1 MMTGRDAVAKIIRVA
16 LAALATVIA
25 IAGSAFAQS
34 AGSIAG
40 TVKDGSGGALPG
52 ATVTLESPAI
62 GVRQTMTSD
71 GRGAF
76 VALQLP
82 PGTYTLIVEMSG
94 FKKAVNDGVI
104 LPTASRVSVG
114 DLVLELGALSET
126 VSVEE
131 NVGRLQIQSESA
143 ERSDLVTN
151 KQLRDLA
158 LNGRNIS
165 DLFKTIPG
173 VVAGSTIT
181 SSTVQNVVGSFN
193 INGTRS
199 NQHEYTV
206 DGVTNL
212 NLGNNAG
219 ALVSIN
225 PDALQDV
232 KILTSNYQAEYGRA
246 GGGYIALTTRSG
258 TNEYRGGLRYFRRNE
273 DYNANNYFNSANG
286 RPKPPYRFNYYGWD
300 FGGRLPFLGTKQD
313 PKVFFFLAQE
323 YYDQQTPAAT
333 PTNVLVPTAA
343 ERNGDFSR
351 TTDASGRPLTII
363 DPLTRQPF
371 PGNVMPTNRFF
382 PGAQGLLGMFPMPNA
397 PEGGALYNFT
407 SQLPRDIPR
416 REDIARVD
424 WQIATRTRLSV
435 RYVHN
440 KDEDRQPLG
449 TTTAQFNVPLAGVVR
464 KNGPGET
471 FSLTLTHTVGPS
483 LINEFIYGAGR
494 GGVFIGPINLDDVT
508 RSKLNVGTPLL
519 FPGADPTDTV
529 PSVRFLGIPGQN
541 CTATSAIQ
549 TACSVAG
556 TDFNGTPFDQRFVIN
571 NFMNNLT
578 KVAGRHTFKGGLY
591 YQRANNRRTSF
602 GPVQSNLI
610 FANNSAHPQNTGHPF
625 ANALLGIFDSYTQA
639 EQKIESNW
647 FYQSIEGYLQDTWK
661 LTPRLTLDYGL
672 RVSHYQPIHDQEDR
686 LSVFNPELYSSSR
699 AVRLYR
705 PVCVGS
711 PCAVRAIDPAVTAAP
726 TMANTRPSSY
736 LNTIVPGSGD
746 LLNGMGRVSEGY
758 AEGGFETPSL
768 LWGPRLGF
776 AWDTTGRGKMVVRG
790 GFGINYDRVDTDRI
804 ADAITNPPGISQA
817 TLSLGSL
824 DSLASASRSD
834 IVPVQSNVV
843 GYSGDQKVPTVYS
856 YSIGVQRDLGAGIV
870 VDVAYVGTQSRNNPR
885 QTDLNAVPYGAMF
898 TRDGQDPTRYGGTV
912 PAVEPNLP
920 PAHRDA
926 GLSFSGVNGLNPD
939 LLRPF
944 QGYGSMRFRS
954 FDSKA
959 SYNSLQVA
967 LQRRFSG
974 SLTFGLSYT
983 LSRAKTD
990 SAGTTDATHP
1000 FDKNAYDYALASFD
1014 RTHYFVANY
1023 VWNVPKGGR
1032 LLGGGRLARALLDNW
1047 TLSGIAWIAT
1057 GNPIELAVNIAG
1069 VNATQRLLGT
1079 DAGGN
1084 AGGLQPRLRVSGD
1097 PDAGSGQGRIDPA
1110 AFSVPGIND
1119 RGPYDRFY
1127 LRNPG
1132 FTNFDLSVFK
1142 NFPIGGSGKRYLQLR
1157 VEAFNIFNSA
1167 QFDQLNTATNVT
1179 NAAGQTGAALF
1190 NNYTGLTVTSNLRPA
1205 GDTRVLGTFFGEPNR
1220 TRDPRIVQLGVKLYF

>member
-1 MMTGRDAVAKIIRVA
+1 MAKSIRSVLVPIAAVLT
-16 LAALATVIA
+16 LAGTA
-25 IAGSAFAQS
+25 SAQS

-52 ATVTLESPAI
+52 ATVTLVSEAI
-62 GVRQTMTSD
+62 GVNQATTSD
-71 GRGAF
+71 ARGSF
-76 VALQLP
+76 VSLLLP

-94 FKKAVNDGVI
+94 FKKAVKAGVI
-104 LPTASRVSVG
+104 LPTGSKINVG
-114 DLVLELGALSET
+114 DLVMELGTLSET
-126 VSVEE
+126 VSVQAD
-131 NVGRLQIQSESA
+131 VGRLQIQSESA

-151 KQLRDLA
+151 KQLRDIA
-158 LNGRNIS
+158 LNGRNIT

-181 SSTVQNVVGSFN
+181 SSTVQNVVGQFN
-193 INGTRS
+193 INGTRA

-212 NLGNNAG
+212 NLGNNTG
-219 ALVSIN
+219 ALVSVN

-232 KILTSNYQAEYGRA
+232 KIMTSNYQAEYGRA

-258 TNEYRGGLRYFRRNE
+258 TNEYHGGLRYFRRNE
-273 DYNANNYFNSANG
+273 DYNANNYFNSANK

-300 FGGRLPFLGTKQD
+300 FGGRLPFLGTKED

-323 YYDQQTPAAT
+323 YYNQQTPAAT
-333 PTNVLVPTAA
+333 ATNVLVPTAA
-343 ERNGDFSR
+343 ERSGDFSR
-351 TTDASGRPLTII
+351 TTDATGRPITVI
-363 DPLTRQPF
+363 DPATRQPF
-371 PGNVMPTNRFF
+371 PGNIVPSSRFF
-382 PGAQGLLGMFPMPNA
+382 PGAQGLLGMFPLPNA
-397 PEGGALYNFT
+397 PEGGFLYNFT

-424 WQIATRTRLSV
+424 WQIATGTRLSA
-435 RYVHN
+435 RYIHN

-449 TTTAQFNVPLAGVVR
+449 TTTAAFNVPLAGVVR

-471 FSLTLTHTVGPS
+471 FSLTLSHTFSPS

-508 RSKLNVGTPLL
+508 RAKLNVGTPLL

-529 PSVRFLGIPGQN
+529 PSVRFLGIAGQN

-578 KVAGRHTFKGGLY
+578 KVAGRHTLKGGLY

-602 GPVQSNLI
+602 GPVQSNII
-610 FANNSAHPQNTGHPF
+610 FANNSGHPQNTGHPF

-661 LTPRLTLDYGL
+661 VTPRVTLDCGL

-686 LSVFNPELYSSSR
+686 LSVFNPELYDASR

-711 PCAVRAIDPAVTAAP
+711 PCAVRAIDPGVTAAP
-726 TMANTRPSSY
+726 TLANTRPSSY

-758 AEGGFETPSL
+758 AEGGFETPSV

-776 AWDTTGRGKMVVRG
+776 AWDLSGRGKMVVRG
-790 GFGINYDRVDTDRI
+790 GFGITYDRVDTDRI

-824 DSLASASRSD
+824 DALAGASRSD

-843 GYSGDQKVPTVYS
+843 GYLRDQKVPTVYS

-870 VDVAYVGTQSRNNPR
+870 VDVAYVGTQSRHNPR

-898 TRDGQDPTRYGGTV
+898 TRDGQDPTRYGGVV

-920 PAHRDA
+920 AAHRDA

-939 LLRPF
+939 QLRPYA
-944 QGYGSMRFRS
+944 GYGSLRFRS

-967 LQRRFSG
+967 LQRRFSR
-974 SLTFGLSYT
+974 SLTFGVSYT

-1000 FDKNAYDYALASFD
+1000 FDLNAYDYALANFD

-1023 VWNVPKGGR
+1023 VWNVPKGGK

-1047 TLSGIAWIAT
+1047 TLSGITWIAS
-1057 GNPIELAVNIAG
+1057 GNPIELGVNIAG
-1069 VNATQRLLGT
+1069 VNAAQRLLGT
-1079 DAGGN
+1079 DSGGN
-1084 AGGLQPRLRVSGD
+1084 AGGLQPRLRVTGDPSGGSGD
-1097 PDAGSGQGRIDPA
+1097 SRIDPSGL
-1110 AFSVPGIND
+1110 SVPGIND

-1132 FTNFDLSVFK
+1132 FTNFDLSIFK
-1142 NFPIGGSGKRYLQLR
+1142 NFPIGGTGKRYLQLR
-1157 VEAFNIFNSA
+1157 VEGFNIFNSA
-1167 QFDQLNTATNVT
+1167 QFDQLNTATNVV
-1179 NAAGQTGAALF
+1179 NAAGQSGAAIF
-1190 NNYTGLTVTSNLRPA
+1190 NNYTGLAVTNNVRPA
-1205 GDTRVLGTFFGEPNR
+1205 GDTRVLGSFFGEPNR
-1220 TRDPRIVQLGVKLYF
+1220 TRDPRIVQLGIKLYF

>member
-1 MMTGRDAVAKIIRVA
+1 MRRIIR
-16 LAALATVIA
+16 AALAVMA
-25 IAGSAFAQS
+25 AVLALAGTASAQS
-34 AGSIAG
+34 AGSITG
-40 TVKDGSGGALPG
+40 TVKDTSGAVLPG
-52 ATVTLESPAI
+52 ATVTLASPAI
-62 GVRQTMTSD
+62 GVTRATSSD
-71 GRGAF
+71 AEGVF

-82 PGTYTLIVEMSG
+82 PGTYSVSVGISG
-94 FKKAVNDGVI
+94 FKKFEKGNII
-104 LPTASRVSVG
+104 LPTASKVNVG
-114 DLVLELGALSET
+114 DILLEVGSLSEV
-126 VSVEE
+126 VSVEAD
-131 NVGRLQIQSESA
+131 VGRLQIQSESA

-158 LNGRNIS
+158 LNGRNIT

-173 VVAGSTIT
+173 VVAGGTIT
-181 SSTVQNVVGSFN
+181 SSTVQNVVGQFN
-193 INGTRS
+193 VNGTRS
-199 NQHEYTV
+199 NQHEYTL

-212 NLGNNAG
+212 NLGNNTG
-219 ALVSIN
+219 ALVSVN
-225 PDALQDV
+225 PDALQEV

-246 GGGYIALTTRSG
+246 SGGYIALTTRSG

-273 DYNANNYFNSANG
+273 DYNANNYFNSANR

-300 FGGRLPFLGTKQD
+300 FGGRVPFLGTKDD

-333 PTNVLVPTAA
+333 ATNVLVPTAA

-351 TTDASGRPLTII
+351 TTDASGRPITII
-363 DPLTRQPF
+363 DPLTHQPF
-371 PGNVMPTNRFF
+371 PGNIIPSSRFF
-382 PGAQGLLGMFPMPNA
+382 PGAQGLLSMFALPNA

-424 WQIATRTRLSV
+424 WQVAARTRLSV

-464 KNGPGET
+464 KNGPGDT
-471 FSLTLTHTVGPS
+471 VSLTLTHTFSPS

-508 RSKLNVGTPLL
+508 RSRLDVGTPLL
-519 FPGADPTDTV
+519 FPAADPTGTV
-529 PSVRFLGIPGQN
+529 PSVRFLGIAGQN

-556 TDFNGTPFDQRFVIN
+556 TDFNGTPFDQRFVID
-571 NFMNNLT
+571 NFMDNLT
-578 KVAGRHTFKGGLY
+578 RVAGRHTLKGGLY

-602 GPVQSNLI
+602 GPVQSNII
-610 FANNSAHPQNTGHPF
+610 FANNGAHPLNTGHPF

-647 FYQSIEGYLQDTWK
+647 FYQSLEAYLQDIWK

-672 RVSHYQPIHDQEDR
+672 RVSHYQPIYDKEGR
-686 LSVFNPELYSSSR
+686 LSVFNPDLYDAAR

-711 PCAVRAIDPAVTAAP
+711 PCTVRAIDPAMAAAP
-726 TMANTRPSSY
+726 TLANTRPSSH

-746 LLNGMGRVSEGY
+746 LLNGMGSAADGY
-758 AEGGFETPSL
+758 PKGGFETASV

-776 AWDTTGRGKMVVRG
+776 AWDAGGNGKTVLRG
-790 GFGINYDRVDTDRI
+790 GLGITYDRIDTDRI
-804 ADAITNPPGISQA
+804 ADAITNPPGISQV

-834 IVPVQSNVV
+834 LVPVQSNVV
-843 GYSGDQKVPTVYS
+843 GYVRDQKVPTVYS
-856 YSIGVQRDLGAGIV
+856 YSIGVQRDLSAGIV
-870 VDVAYVGTQSRNNPR
+870 LDVAYVGTQSRHNPR

-898 TRDGQDPTRYGGTV
+898 TREGQDPTRYGGVV
-912 PAVEPNLP
+912 PAVEPSLP
-920 PAHRDA
+920 AAHRDA

-939 LLRPF
+939 QLRPYR
-944 QGYGSMRFRS
+944 GYGSMRFRS
-954 FDSKA
+954 FDSRA
-959 SYNSLQVA
+959 AYNSLQVA
-967 LQRRFSG
+967 LQRRFSR
-974 SLTFGLSYT
+974 SLTFGVSYT

-1000 FDKNAYDYALASFD
+1000 FDLSAYDYALASFD

-1023 VWNVPKGGR
+1023 VWNLPRGGR
-1032 LLGGGRLARALLDNW
+1032 LLGGGRVGRALLDNW
-1047 TLSGIAWIAT
+1047 TLSGITWIAS
-1057 GNPIELAVNIAG
+1057 GNPIELGLNIAG
-1069 VNATQRLLGT
+1069 VNAAQRLLGA
-1079 DAGGN
+1079 DSGGN
-1084 AGGLQPRLRVSGD
+1084 AGGLQPRFRLAGD
-1097 PDAGSGQGRIDPA
+1097 PGNGSGESRINPTA
-1110 AFSVPGIND
+1110 LAVPGVND

-1132 FTNFDLSVFK
+1132 FTNFDVSLFK
-1142 NFPIGGSGKRYLQLR
+1142 NFPFGGGGKRYLQLR
-1157 VEAFNIFNSA
+1157 LEAFNVFNTA
-1167 QFDQLNTATNVT
+1167 EFDQLNTATNIV
-1179 NAAGQTGAALF
+1179 NGAGQSGAAIF
-1190 NNYTGLTVTSNLRPA
+1190 NDYTNLSVTSNVRPA

>member
-1 MMTGRDAVAKIIRVA
+1 VVKIVRLG
-16 LAALATVIA
+16 LAATAALLVSGVPAA
-25 IAGSAFAQS
+25 AQS
-34 AGSIAG
+34 AGSITG
-40 TVKDGSGGALPG
+40 TVKDSSGAILPG
-52 ATVTLESPAI
+52 ATVTVSSPAI
-62 GVRQTMTSD
+62 GVTQTATSD
-71 GRGAF
+71 TRGVF

-82 PGTYTLIVEMSG
+82 PGTYTLSVEMQG
-94 FKKAVNDGVI
+94 FKRVEKANIIV
-104 LPTASRVSVG
+104 PTASKVNVG
-114 DLVLELGALSET
+114 DLLLEVGSLSEM
-126 VSVEE
+126 VSVEAD
-131 NVGRLQIQSESA
+131 VGRLQIQSESA

-158 LNGRNIS
+158 LNGRNIT

-181 SSTVQNVVGSFN
+181 SSTVQNVVGQFN
-193 INGTRS
+193 INGTRA

-212 NLGNNAG
+212 NLGNNTG

-225 PDALQDV
+225 PDALQEV

-246 GGGYIALTTRSG
+246 GGGFIALTTRSG
-258 TNEYRGGLRYFRRNE
+258 THEYRGGLRYFRRNE

-300 FGGRLPFLGTKQD
+300 LGGPVPFLGSKEN

-333 PTNVLVPTAA
+333 PTNVLVPTQA

-351 TTDASGRPLTII
+351 TTDATGRPITII
-363 DPLTRQPF
+363 DPLTRLPF
-371 PGNVMPTNRFF
+371 PGNVIPSSRFF
-382 PGAQGLLGMFPMPNA
+382 AGAQGLLGMFPLPNA
-397 PEGGALYNFT
+397 PEGGALYNYT
-407 SQLPRDIPR
+407 SQLARDIPR

-424 WQIATRTRLSV
+424 WQISTRTRLSA

-449 TTTAQFNVPLAGVVR
+449 TTTAAFNVPLAASGIVR
-464 KNGPGET
+464 KNGPGDT
-471 FSLTLTHTVGPS
+471 FSLTLTHTFGPS
-483 LINEFIYGAGR
+483 VINEFIYGAGR
-494 GGVFIGPINLDDVT
+494 GGVFIGPIDLNDVT
-508 RSKLNVGTPLL
+508 RAQMNVNTPLL
-519 FPGADPTDTV
+519 YPGADPTDTV

-578 KVAGRHTFKGGLY
+578 KVSGRHTFKGGLY

-602 GPVQSNLI
+602 GPVQSNIL
-610 FANNSAHPQNTGHPF
+610 FANNAAHAQNTGHPF
-625 ANALLGIFDSYTQA
+625 ANALLGVFDSYTQA

-647 FYQSIEGYLQDTWK
+647 FYQSIEGYLQDSWK
-661 LTPRLTLDYGL
+661 VNSRLTLDYGL
-672 RVSHYQPIHDQEDR
+672 RISHYQPIYDKEER
-686 LSVFNPELYSSSR
+686 LSVFNPELFDPAQ
-699 AVRLYR
+699 AVRLYQ

-711 PCAVRAIDPAVTAAP
+711 PCVVRAIDPVIRAVP
-726 TMANTRPSSY
+726 TLTNTRPANY
-736 LNTIVPGSGD
+736 LNTIVAGSGD
-746 LLNGMGRVSEGY
+746 LLNGMGRAADGY
-758 AEGGFETPSL
+758 PQGGFETASL

-776 AWDTTGRGKMVVRG
+776 AWDATGNGKMVVRG
-790 GFGINYDRVDTDRI
+790 GFGITYDRVDTDRI

-834 IVPVQSNVV
+834 ILPTQANVV
-843 GYSGDQKVPTVYS
+843 GYAQDQKVPTVYS
-856 YSIGVQRDLGAGIV
+856 YSVGVQRDLGAGIV
-870 VDVAYVGTQSRNNPR
+870 LDVAYVGTQSRNNPR

-898 TRDGQDPTRYGGTV
+898 AREGQDPTRFGGVV

-920 PAHRDA
+920 QVYRDA
-926 GLSFSGVNGLNPD
+926 GLAFTGTNALNPD
-939 LLRPF
+939 QLRPYR
-944 QGYGSMRFRS
+944 GYGSMRYRS
-954 FDSKA
+954 FDSRA

-967 LQRRFSG
+967 LQRRFSR
-974 SLTFGLSYT
+974 SFTFGLSYT

-1000 FDKNAYDYALASFD
+1000 FDTTAYDYALANFD

-1023 VWNVPKGGR
+1023 VWNLPKGGG
-1032 LLGGGRLARALLDNW
+1032 LLGGSSFARALLDNW
-1047 TLSGIAWIAT
+1047 TISGIAWMAT
-1057 GNPIELAVNIAG
+1057 GNPIELGVNIAG

-1079 DAGGN
+1079 DSGGN
-1084 AGGLQPRLRVSGD
+1084 AGGLQPRLRVTGD
-1097 PDAGSGQGRIDPA
+1097 PAADSDQGRIDPA
-1110 AFSVPGIND
+1110 GLAMPGVND

-1132 FTNFDLSVFK
+1132 FTNFDLSLFK
-1142 NFPIGGSGKRYLQLR
+1142 NFPLGSGGKRSIQLR
-1157 VEAFNIFNSA
+1157 VEAFNVLNHA
-1167 QFDQLNTATNVT
+1167 QFDQLNTATNVV
-1179 NAAGQTGAALF
+1179 NGAGQTGAAIF
-1190 NNYTGLTVTSNLRPA
+1190 NNYTNLSVTNNLRPA

-1220 TRDPRIVQLGVKLYF
+1220 TRDPRIIQLGIKLYF

>member
-1 MMTGRDAVAKIIRVA
+1 MAAVLALTGT
-16 LAALATVIA
+16 AA
-25 IAGSAFAQS
+25 AQS
-34 AGSIAG
+34 AGSITG
-40 TVKDGSGGALPG
+40 TVKDSSGAVLPG
-52 ATVTLESPAI
+52 ATVTLTSPAA
-62 GVRQTMTSD
+62 GVAQTATTD
-71 GRGAF
+71 ARGVF
-76 VALQLP
+76 VALPLP
-82 PGTYTLIVEMSG
+82 PGTYAVSVEMPG
-94 FKKAVNDGVI
+94 FKRVEKGNII
-104 LPTASRVSVG
+104 LPTASKVNIG
-114 DLVLELGALSET
+114 DLLLEVGSLSET
-126 VSVEE
+126 VSVEAD
-131 NVGRLQIQSESA
+131 VGRLQIQSESA

-158 LNGRNIS
+158 LNGRNIT

-181 SSTVQNVVGSFN
+181 SSTVQNVVGQFN
-193 INGTRS
+193 INGTRA

-212 NLGNNAG
+212 NLGNNTG

-225 PDALQDV
+225 PDALQEV

-258 TNEYRGGLRYFRRNE
+258 TNELRGGLRYFRRNE

-300 FGGRLPFLGTKQD
+300 LGGPLPFLGSKQN
-313 PKVFFFLAQE
+313 PRVFFFLAQE
-323 YYDQQTPAAT
+323 YYAQQTPAAT

-343 ERNGDFSR
+343 ERSGDFSR
-351 TTDASGRPLTII
+351 TTDATGRPIMVV
-363 DPLTRQPF
+363 DPLTRLPF
-371 PGNVMPTNRFF
+371 PGNVIPSSRFF
-382 PGAQGLLGMFPMPNA
+382 AGAQGLLGMFPLPNA
-397 PEGGALYNFT
+397 PEGGALYNYT

-424 WQIATRTRLSV
+424 WQISTRTRLSA

-449 TTTAQFNVPLAGVVR
+449 TTTAAFNTPLAAAGIVR
-464 KNGPGET
+464 KNGPGDT
-471 FSLTLTHTVGPS
+471 LSFTLTHTFSPS

-494 GGVFIGPINLDDVT
+494 GGVFIGPIDLDDVT
-508 RSKLNVGTPLL
+508 RARLNVGTPLL

-578 KVAGRHTFKGGLY
+578 RVTGRHTLKGGLY

-602 GPVQSNLI
+602 GPVQSNIL
-610 FANNSAHPQNTGHPF
+610 FANNGAHPQNTGHPF

-647 FYQSIEGYLQDTWK
+647 FYQSVEGYLQDTWK
-661 LTPRLTLDYGL
+661 VTSRLTLDYGL
-672 RVSHYQPIHDQEDR
+672 RVSHYQPIYDREGR
-686 LSVFNPELYSSSR
+686 LSVFNPELFDAAR

-711 PCAVRAIDPAVTAAP
+711 PCAVRALDPAVTAAP
-726 TMANTRPSSY
+726 SLANTRPSNY

-746 LLNGMGRVSEGY
+746 LLNGMGRVAEGY
-758 AEGGFETPSL
+758 ADGGFETASV

-776 AWDTTGRGKMVVRG
+776 AWDLSGTGKMVLRG
-790 GFGINYDRVDTDRI
+790 GFGITYDRVDTDRI
-804 ADAITNPPGISQA
+804 ADAITNPPGISQV

-824 DSLASASRSD
+824 DSLAGASRSD
-834 IVPVQSNVV
+834 ILPTQSNVV
-843 GYSGDQKVPTVYS
+843 GYTRDQKVPTVYS
-856 YSIGVQRDLGAGIV
+856 YSLGVQRDLGAGIMI
-870 VDVAYVGTQSRNNPR
+870 DLAYVGTQSRHNPR

-898 TRDGQDPTRYGGTV
+898 TRAGQDPTRYGGVV

-920 PAHRDA
+920 QAYRDA
-926 GLSFSGVNGLNPD
+926 GLFFTGINGLNPD
-939 LLRPF
+939 QLRPYP
-944 QGYGSMRFRS
+944 GYGSMRFRS
-954 FDSKA
+954 FDSRA

-967 LQRRFSG
+967 LQRRFSP

-1000 FDKNAYDYALASFD
+1000 FDKAAYDYALANFD

-1023 VWNVPKGGR
+1023 VWNLPRGGG
-1032 LLGGGRLARALLDNW
+1032 LLGGGLFARAILDNW
-1047 TLSGIAWIAT
+1047 TLSGIAWIAS
-1057 GNPIELAVNIAG
+1057 GNPVELGLNIAG
-1069 VNATQRLLGT
+1069 VNAAQRLLGT
-1079 DAGGN
+1079 DSGGN
-1084 AGGLQPRLRVSGD
+1084 AGGLQPRLYVTGD
-1097 PDAGSGQGRIDPA
+1097 PGSGSGESRIDPA
-1110 AFSVPGIND
+1110 GLSVPGIND

-1132 FTNFDLSVFK
+1132 FTNFDVSLFK
-1142 NFPIGGSGKRYLQLR
+1142 NFPIGSGGKRSIQLR
-1157 VEAFNIFNSA
+1157 VEAFNVFNSA
-1167 QFDQLNTATNVT
+1167 QFDQLNTATNVV
-1179 NAAGQTGAALF
+1179 NGAGQTGAAIF
-1190 NNYTGLTVTSNLRPA
+1190 NNYTDLRVTSNVRPA

-1220 TRDPRIVQLGVKLYF
+1220 TRDPRIVQLGIKLYF